1 MNIDP
6 NEIKKIAHLARI
18 ALDENE
24 VVQFSQN
31 ISQLLTLVDQM
42 QAIDTSNVEPMFHP
56 LDMTQRLRED
66 TTITENQRD
75 TLLALA
81 PQSEDGLY
89 LVPQVIE

>member
-24 VVQFSQN
+24 VVQFSQS

-42 QAIDTSNVEPMFHP
+42 QAVDTSNIEPLFHP
-56 LDMTQRLRED
+56 LEMTQRLRED